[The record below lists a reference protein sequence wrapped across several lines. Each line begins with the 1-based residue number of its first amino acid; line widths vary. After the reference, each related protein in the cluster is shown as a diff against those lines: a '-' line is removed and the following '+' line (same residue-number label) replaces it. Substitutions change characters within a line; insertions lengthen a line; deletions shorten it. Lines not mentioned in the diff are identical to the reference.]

1 MTTTTVIVV
10 VAAAIAW
17 GLICGR
23 IGYVMGREDRDIT
36 IPGTDPDDWRGQ

>member
-1 MTTTTVIVV
+1 MTT
-10 VAAAIAW
+10 AATIATFLAIAVW

-23 IGYVMGREDRDIT
+23 IGYVIAREGRDVI